1 MTSEQIEPLNLT
13 LDPRLDQAAARSAE
27 AWEVAAR
34 AAGASRTAA
43 WLSRRQ
49 NDPEA
54 RDELAN
60 AVEHLLEAEDP
71 DDLVLARAELAELI
85 EEQDDLLA
93 ETLWESIRAYAMEHD
108 DGETLA
114 SAAAQL
120 ASIAER
126 HGDILAAAEYHL
138 GFLNWRRQP
147 GRVSDAED
155 VHTSFDEV
163 IRLAERDGEPQ
174 AAALFAYRQASF
186 TRLAEAGDDRATE
199 GEWEKTGAPYES
211 WA

>member
-1 MTSEQIEPLNLT
+1 MSSEQTEPLNLT
-13 LDPRLDQAAARSAE
+13 LNPRLDQAAAHSAE
-27 AWEVAAR
+27 AWEAAAR
-34 AAGASRTAA
+34 VAGVSRTAA

-49 NDPEA
+49 QDPDA

-60 AVEHLLEAEDP
+60 AVALLLEAEAP
-71 DDLVLARAELAELI
+71 DDLVFARAELAELI

-114 SAAAQL
+114 SATAQL

-126 HGDILAAAEYHL
+126 HGDILAAAEFHL
-138 GFLNWRRQP
+138 AFLNWRRQP

-155 VHTSFDEV
+155 VQTSFEEV
-163 IRLAERDGEPQ
+163 IRLAELDGERQ

-186 TRLAEAGDDRATE
+186 TRLAEAEDDRATE
-199 GEWEKTGAPYES
+199 GEWENSGARYAS